1 MEFIQSYASD
11 DNASNDSDK
20 ELHQIAVRS
29 VYLVTYSRADMT
41 KFPTRESFANEVV
54 KYFQRTKV
62 NVLHWVC
69 CIEEHESS
77 GQRFHLALKL
87 SKTRDGYLLKGKCK
101 TITMSFYTFLT
112 LMSII
117 IQHGAVT
124 KSDKLYLQS
133 VGHPD
138 LKDGTAPQTS
148 NACQANCHKRKTK
161 NTICVNKNKKKK
173 LTNKTVSDII
183 HYNIKNKTELYALAQ
198 TQKNE
203 GKDDLFTFLI
213 NKTSKKTEELICTT
227 WEITNSL
234 SEIKRPRKSRL
245 EISKDCLQNGCVQNC
260 NNIWYFSA
268 LQTLQQ
274 HDISVEEF
282 RSAVKELLHKVH
294 GKFRNILIIGPAN
307 CGKTFLLKPLSLV
320 YRSFVNPATSI
331 FAWVG
336 AEQTKLLFLNDFHWS
351 PHVIPWHDLLS
362 LLEGEPVH
370 L

>member
-1 MEFIQSYASD
+1 
-11 DNASNDSDK
+11 
-20 ELHQIAVRS
+20 
-29 VYLVTYSRADMT
+29 MT
-41 KFPTRESFANEVV
+41 KFPTHESFANEVV
-54 KYFQRTKV
+54 IYFQSTKV
-62 NVLHWVC
+62 NVLQWVC
-69 CIEEHESS
+69 CIEEHESN
-77 GQRFHLALKL
+77 GQYFHLTLNFQ
-87 SKTRDGYLLKGKCK
+87 KTRDGYLLKGKLQNNHNIALHFSD
-101 TITMSFYTFLT
+101 THVNYYT
-112 LMSII
+112 
-117 IQHGAVT
+117 AWCYVT

-183 HYNIKNKTELYALAQ
+183 HYKNIKNKTELYALAQ

-227 WEITNSL
+227 WEISNSL
-234 SEIKRPRKSRL
+234 SEIKRPRKGHL

>member
-11 DNASNDSDK
+11 DNATNDSDK
-20 ELHQIAVRS
+20 ELHQRAVRS

-41 KFPTRESFANEVV
+41 KCPTRESFANEVV
-54 KYFQRTKV
+54 KYFQSTKV

-69 CIEEHESS
+69 CIEEHESN

-101 TITMSFYTFLT
+101 TITMSFFTFLT

-138 LKDGTAPQTS
+138 LKHGTAPQTS

-161 NTICVNKNKKKK
+161 NTINVNKNKKKK

-183 HYNIKNKTELYALAQ
+183 HYKNIKNK

-227 WEITNSL
+227 WEIINSL
-234 SEIKRPRKSRL
+234 SEIKRSRKGRL

-274 HDISVEEF
+274 NDISVEEF

-294 GKFRNILIIGPAN
+294 GKFRNNLIIGPAN
-307 CGKTFLLKPLSLV
+307 CNKTFLLKPLSLV

-336 AEQTKLLFLNDFHWS
+336 AEQRKLLFLNNFHWS